1 MQNPK
6 LDLKSILTIVLIIL
20 LAIIS
25 FVLVI
30 GYIISSVD
38 PNHSITGYSIAI
50 SFVGIFATFGG
61 AYLGA
66 KISGQYAI
74 RLSNQQFLITYSDE
88 LLNYLIRVE
97 DIRND
102 IRKGITDNICKLDE
116 LKKDMS
122 SEKELVTFYDYY
134 SALLEIYLHIQMCNM
149 YVGLDKKLIDN
160 LKPPTQLLALAYDNT
175 SQLVNTKE
183 NGDKELNKDYKSYDD
198 TLRITNTIIIKMK
211 NHIINLEEKMIDNFD
226 EFKKTYI

>member
-1 MQNPK
+1 MK
-6 LDLKSILTIVLIIL
+6 EKKFIIMISSILGVML
-20 LAIIS
+20 LLFMVFELAAI
-25 FVLVI
+25 FNTTLTE
-30 GYIISSVD
+30 SS
-38 PNHSITGYSIAI
+38 NRSLEISIALF
-50 SFVGIFATFGG
+50 SMFATFGG

-88 LLNYLIRVE
+88 LLKYLIRVE
-97 DIRND
+97 DIIQD

-116 LKKDMS
+116 LKQDMS

-149 YVGLDKKLIDN
+149 YVGLDKKLIYN

-183 NGDKELNKDYKSYDD
+183 NGDKELNEDYQSYDD
-198 TLRITNTIIIKMK
+198 ALRITNTIIIKMQ
-211 NHIINLEEKMIDNFD
+211 NHIINLEEEMIGNFD
-226 EFKKTYI
+226 KLKKTYI